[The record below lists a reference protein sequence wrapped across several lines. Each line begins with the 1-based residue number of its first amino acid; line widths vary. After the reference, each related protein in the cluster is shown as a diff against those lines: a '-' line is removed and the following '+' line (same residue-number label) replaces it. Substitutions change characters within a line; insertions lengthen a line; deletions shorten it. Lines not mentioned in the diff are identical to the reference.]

1 MRDQWI
7 KIKENGNCWD
17 SEEFYVH
24 KSQEIA
30 KVYRSKCVY
39 CGYHDESE
47 EETEES
53 IISIENALK
62 LVYPD
67 KVAIYKILQYTKGD
81 YSEVLEELFE
91 TKEYLSELSEIG
103 LLLQK
108 EEKG

>member
-1 MRDQWI
+1 MDQWI
-7 KIKENGNCWD
+7 KIKDNGNCWD
-17 SEEFYVH
+17 SEIFYVH

-39 CGYHDESE
+39 WGYHDESE

-67 KVAIYKILQYTKGD
+67 KAAIYKILQYTKDD
-81 YSEVLEELFE
+81 YSEVLEELFG
-91 TKEYLSELSEIG
+91 TKDYSAELFEIA